1 MLNNSFYEMTVKSK
15 PTKSY
20 DVKMFFGIVLISL
33 GVALVPM
40 FGILTLLISVVGVFV
55 SNTFVHDNKVEYEY
69 TLTEGN
75 VEIAAIYNLSKR
87 KELFAFNMDRVA
99 MIVPKGSL
107 RIGNIDFKKK
117 QDYTSKKKDA
127 RVQCFVVDCNT
138 DKHLVMLELD
148 DIALE
153 HIKTYAK
160 HKMYED

>member
-20 DVKMFFGIVLISL
+20 DAKMFVGIVLISL

-40 FGILTLLISVVGVFV
+40 FGILTLLISVLGVFIA
-55 SNTFVHDNKVEYEY
+55 NTFVHDNKVEYEY

-75 VEIAAIYNLSKR
+75 IEVAAIYNLSKR
-87 KELFAFNMDRVA
+87 KELLSFSMDRVA

-107 RIGNIDFKKK
+107 RIDNLDFKKK

-127 RVQCFVVDCNT
+127 RVYCFVVDYNT
-138 DKHLVMLELD
+138 DKHLIMLEPD

-153 HIKTYAK
+153 HIRTHAK